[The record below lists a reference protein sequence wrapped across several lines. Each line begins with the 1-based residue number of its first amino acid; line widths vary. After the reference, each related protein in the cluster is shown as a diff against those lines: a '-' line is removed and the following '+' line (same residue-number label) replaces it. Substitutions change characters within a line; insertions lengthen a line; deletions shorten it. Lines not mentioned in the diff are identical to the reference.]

1 MAAGVT
7 DDDPDVHAEISAG
20 SSAGGRDASTCTSSG
35 GSEPEQGRWEVRI
48 HIGEHQ
54 ISRTASYQ
62 TAPGGVKPETG
73 EAEVIWPTWPATIED
88 EAEVTTSP
96 LADLQRYWST
106 SGNRLRESAKW
117 MALEQPWPR

>member
-1 MAAGVT
+1 MEMAAGVT
-7 DDDPDVHAEISAG
+7 DDDPDVHVETPAR
-20 SSAGGRDASTCTSSG
+20 SSTGGQDVPTCTSSG
-35 GSEPEQGRWEVRI
+35 GSELEQGRWEVRI

-62 TAPGGVKPETG
+62 TASGAVKRETG

-88 EAEVTTSP
+88 EAEVSTSP

-106 SGNRLRESAKW
+106 SGN
-117 MALEQPWPR
+117 